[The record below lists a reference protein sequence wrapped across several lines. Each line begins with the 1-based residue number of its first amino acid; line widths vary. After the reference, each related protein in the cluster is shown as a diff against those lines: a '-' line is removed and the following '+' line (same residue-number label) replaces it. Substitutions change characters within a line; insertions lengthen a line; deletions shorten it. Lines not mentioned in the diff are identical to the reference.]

1 MKFGSKK
8 FPEFSPPFPSSQE
21 FLQSKYSQGRISEV
35 HWITLPKFVSTKKL
49 QRFNQIWSKLKSQ
62 YTAVITG
69 SIQRGTKRRNTGSKH
84 VHMIRKI
91 GACYPDWIIKP
102 MSAKGFVRYV
112 TDNQWNWII
121 NIAAFT
127 NQGKSHVRFLFSETF
142 YYTGDFWATSRS
154 PGAIKISTDSWD
166 HVLYDMIL
174 CVSRSGKFT
183 VIYIAYIFE
192 RYVKSDIFVLILLV
206 FDLLRYWRISKPPS
220 RFQEL

>member
-8 FPEFSPPFPSSQE
+8 FPEFSLPFPSSQE
-21 FLQSKYSQGRISEV
+21 VLQSKYSQGRISEV

-69 SIQRGTKRRNTGSKH
+69 SIQRGTKRRRTGSKH

-121 NIAAFT
+121 NKIWGKIGKCRGKVQRVHMKRTTRTARIPAAY
-127 NQGKSHVRFLFSETF
+127 R
-142 YYTGDFWATSRS
+142 
-154 PGAIKISTDSWD
+154 
-166 HVLYDMIL
+166 
-174 CVSRSGKFT
+174 
-183 VIYIAYIFE
+183 
-192 RYVKSDIFVLILLV
+192 
-206 FDLLRYWRISKPPS
+206 
-220 RFQEL
+220 